1 MNPHDIAVDP
11 GIAPLLARVNRRRS
25 PSKPVSIAQARRGIY
40 RLAEIVA
47 PEPQIAMYSVEDTT
61 IPGPVTDI
69 PIRTY
74 RPTAD
79 PAPTAVY
86 FHGGGW
92 MTGSIASHDFL
103 VRKLAR
109 DSGLVF
115 VSVDYRL
122 APEHPFP
129 AGLDDCLAATAWV
142 AEHVHDYGSLAGQLS
157 VAGDSSGGNL
167 AAVVARR
174 FRDQGRHLNAQLL
187 LYPVIDSAGDYPSRH
202 ENGGGYLLTLDDI
215 VTSAHNYLG
224 NRSELLGSADVAP
237 IRAADLSGL
246 APAVIG
252 VAHHDPL
259 RDEGLAYANKL
270 AAAGV
275 DVFAKDYPGMIHTFA
290 SLYAIS
296 PGANQALRELLTE
309 FSHRSRIPR
318 STREAARDVPQPSMR
333 PLRAETH
340 QRKRV

>member
-1 MNPHDIAVDP
+1 MAVDP
-11 GIAPLLARVNRRRS
+11 GIAPFLARVNRRPP
-25 PSKPVSIAQARRGIY
+25 PSEPVSLAQARRGIY

-47 PEPQIAMYSVEDTT
+47 PQPAIAMYSVQDTT

-69 PIRTY
+69 PLRTY

-92 MTGSIASHDFL
+92 MTGGIASHDFL

-109 DSGLVF
+109 ESGLVF

-142 AEHVHDYGSLAGQLS
+142 AEHIHDYGGLAGQLS

-174 FRDQGRHLNAQLL
+174 FRDQGRHLGAQLL

-202 ENGGGYLLTLDDI
+202 ENGYSYLLTRDDI
-215 VTSAHNYLG
+215 VTSAQNYLG
-224 NRSELLGSADVAP
+224 DRVELLGSADVAP
-237 IRAADLSGL
+237 IRATDLHGL

-270 AAAGV
+270 AATGV

-296 PGANQALRELLTE
+296 PGADHALRELLTE
-309 FSHRSRIPR
+309 F
-318 STREAARDVPQPSMR
+318 AR
-333 PLRAETH
+333 RA
-340 QRKRV
+340 RA

>member
-1 MNPHDIAVDP
+1 MAVDP
-11 GIAPLLARVNRRRS
+11 GIAPFLARVNRRPP
-25 PSKPVSIAQARRGIY
+25 PSEPVSLAQARRGIY

-47 PEPQIAMYSVEDTT
+47 PQPAIAMYSVEDTT

-69 PIRTY
+69 PLRTY

-79 PAPTAVY
+79 PAPTGVY

-92 MTGSIASHDFL
+92 MTGGIASHDFL

-109 DSGLVF
+109 ESGLVF

-142 AEHVHDYGSLAGQLS
+142 AEHIHDYGGLAGQLS

-174 FRDQGRHLNAQLL
+174 FRDQGRHLGAQLL

-202 ENGGGYLLTLDDI
+202 ENGYSYLLTRDDI
-215 VTSAHNYLG
+215 VTSAQNYLG
-224 NRSELLGSADVAP
+224 DRVELLGSADVAP
-237 IRAADLSGL
+237 IRATDLHGL

-259 RDEGLAYANKL
+259 RDEGLAYANNL
-270 AAAGV
+270 AATGV

-296 PGANQALRELLTE
+296 PGADHALRELLTE
-309 FSHRSRIPR
+309 F
-318 STREAARDVPQPSMR
+318 AR
-333 PLRAETH
+333 RA
-340 QRKRV
+340 RA

>member
-1 MNPHDIAVDP
+1 MAVDP
-11 GIAPLLARVNRRRS
+11 GIAPFLARVNRRPP
-25 PSKPVSIAQARRGIY
+25 PSEPVSLIQARRGIY

-47 PEPQIAMYSVEDTT
+47 PEAEIALHSVEGAT
-61 IPGPVTDI
+61 IPGPVADI
-69 PIRTY
+69 PIRVY

-79 PAPTAVY
+79 PAPTVVY

-109 DSGLVF
+109 ESGLVF

-129 AGLDDCLAATAWV
+129 AGLDDCLAATTWV
-142 AEHVHDYGSLAGQLS
+142 AEHIRDYGGLAGQLC

-167 AAVVARR
+167 AAVVARG
-174 FRDQGRHLNAQLL
+174 FRDQGRHLRAQLL

-202 ENGGGYLLTLDDI
+202 ENGDGYLLTRDDI
-215 VTSAHNYLG
+215 VTSARNYLG
-224 NRSELLGSADVAP
+224 NRSELLGCADVAP
-237 IRAADLSGL
+237 IRATDLRGL

-259 RDEGLAYANKL
+259 RDEGLAYAATL
-270 AAAGV
+270 AATGV
-275 DVFAKDYPGMIHTFA
+275 DVFARDYPGMIHTFA
-290 SLYAIS
+290 SFYAVS
-296 PGANQALRELLTE
+296 AGANEALRELLTE
-309 FSHRSRIPR
+309 F
-318 STREAARDVPQPSMR
+318 AR
-333 PLRAETH
+333 RARAR
-340 QRKRV
+340 QRC

>member
-1 MNPHDIAVDP
+1 MAVDP
-11 GIAPLLARVNRRRS
+11 GIAPFLARVNSRPP
-25 PSKPVSIAQARRGIY
+25 PSEPVSLAQARRGIY

-47 PEPQIAMYSVEDTT
+47 PEPEIAMYSVEDAT
-61 IPGPVTDI
+61 IPGPVTGI

-103 VRKLAR
+103 VRKFAR
-109 DSGLVF
+109 ESGLVF

-142 AEHVHDYGSLAGQLS
+142 AEHVHNVGGLAGQLS

-174 FRDQGRHLNAQLL
+174 FRDEGRHLSAQLL
-187 LYPVIDSAGDYPSRH
+187 LYPVIDSGGDYPSRA
-202 ENGGGYLLTLDDI
+202 ENGGGYMLTLDDI
-215 VTSAHNYLG
+215 VTSAQNYLG
-224 NRSELLGSADVAP
+224 KRLELLGSADVAP
-237 IRAADLSGL
+237 IRATDLRGL

-270 AAAGV
+270 AATGV
-275 DVFAKDYPGMIHTFA
+275 DVFAKAYSGMIHTFA
-290 SLYAIS
+290 SLYTIS
-296 PGANQALRELLTE
+296 TAADEALRELLTE
-309 FSHRSRIPR
+309 F
-318 STREAARDVPQPSMR
+318 AR
-333 PLRAETH
+333 RA
-340 QRKRV
+340 RA

>member
-1 MNPHDIAVDP
+1 MTVDP
-11 GIAPLLARVNRRRS
+11 GIAPLLERVNRKPP
-25 PSKPVSIAQARRGIY
+25 PSKPVSLAQARRGIY

-47 PEPQIAMYSVEDTT
+47 PTPEIDMHSVEDAI
-61 IPGPVTDI
+61 IPGPATGIQV
-69 PIRTY
+69 RTY

-79 PAPTAVY
+79 PAPTVVY

-92 MTGSIASHDFL
+92 MTGSMASHDFL
-103 VRKLAR
+103 VRRLAHE
-109 DSGLVF
+109 SGLVF

-129 AGLDDCLAATAWV
+129 AGLDDCLAASAWV
-142 AEHVHDYGSLAGQLS
+142 DEHIHDYGGLADQLS

-167 AAVVARR
+167 AAVVARK
-174 FRDQGRHLNAQLL
+174 FRDQGRHLSAQLL
-187 LYPVIDSAGDYPSRH
+187 LYPVIDSGGDYPSRH
-202 ENGGGYLLTLDDI
+202 ENASGFLLTLDDI
-215 VTSAHNYLG
+215 VSSAENYLG

-246 APAVIG
+246 APTVIG

-259 RDEGLAYANKL
+259 RDEGLAYAEEL

-275 DVFAKDYPGMIHTFA
+275 DVFAKDYPGMIHSFA

-296 PGANQALRELLTE
+296 GGADQALGELLKE
-309 FSHRSRIPR
+309 FRRRARIPR
-318 STREAARDVPQPSMR
+318 STREAARNLHNPR
-333 PLRAETH
+333 P
-340 QRKRV
+340 